1 MNQEQLHQLAMG
13 FISGVGAV
21 NGKSLISYCGGVS
34 EVFGTSK
41 AKLLKIPGIGSS
53 LANAIINSNA
63 IKKAE
68 EEAKFIDD
76 NNIDFC
82 FYLDKDYPSR
92 LKQYADAPLFLFSKG
107 KKMGDDLKTV
117 AIVGTRSP
125 SEYGKMMTDKIV
137 AGLKP
142 FNVNIISGLA
152 YGIDTIAHQA
162 CVNNKINTIAVLGQ
176 GLKNIYPAQN
186 RTLAKRIMDH
196 GSLIS
201 EFPFNT
207 QPDRENFPRRN
218 RIIAG
223 MSDAIIVVES
233 AAKGGSIITANYG
246 NDYFKDVFAI
256 PGKIGDK
263 KSEGCNKLIKQN
275 KAHLLESVADI
286 AYIMNWEKDDPKP
299 KQMTL
304 ALDLDDA
311 ERRIVA
317 FMKQEKV
324 TNIDQMHYALELSLS
339 NLSSSLLNLEFKGI
353 VRSLPGKKYNLAI

>member
-1 MNQEQLHQLAMG
+1 
-13 FISGVGAV
+13 
-21 NGKSLISYCGGVS
+21 
-34 EVFGTSK
+34 
-41 AKLLKIPGIGSS
+41 
-53 LANAIINSNA
+53 
-63 IKKAE
+63 
-68 EEAKFIDD
+68 
-76 NNIDFC
+76 
-82 FYLDKDYPSR
+82 
-92 LKQYADAPLFLFSKG
+92 
-107 KKMGDDLKTV
+107 MGDDLKTV

-137 AGLKP
+137 ADLKP

-304 ALDLDDA
+304 ALDLDDD

-317 FMKQEKV
+317 FMKEEQV